1 MAKKRYNQKVN
12 QQWSW
17 YHIRRLETLANIGD
31 LESSQELKTYHNR
44 LVRESNYRLRQLSQ
58 AGITRYAYEKAQA
71 FLKNA
76 YGNVTRYKLATKLD
90 NEMIRRQI
98 LSMQRFLSY
107 ETSTI
112 EGVRQ
117 VELKRIE
124 AARNKW
130 FDNKPNIS
138 DKEIEGFLRMLGD
151 EAIRRTLL
159 EESMD
164 SPDKLKA
171 ASGDIVDLIR
181 GKFEEDSKEKIIQAF
196 TKYRETIESQS
207 FNIPVSDPFYYDD
220 LMKYLEG
227 GKKKL
232 NG

>member
-1 MAKKRYNQKVN
+1 MANKHYNQKVN
-12 QQWSW
+12 KQWSW

-44 LVRESNYRLRQLSQ
+44 LVRESNFRLRQLSK

-76 YGNVTRYKLATKLD
+76 YGNVTRYKLADKIDT
-90 NEMIRRQI
+90 ETMRRQI

-107 ETSTI
+107 ETSTP

-117 VELKRIE
+117 VELKRIA

-130 FDNKPNIS
+130 FDDMPDIS

-151 EAIRRTLL
+151 ESIRRTLL

-164 SPDKLKA
+164 SPDKLKMS
-171 ASGDIVDLIR
+171 SGDIVDLIR
-181 GKFEEDSKEKIIQAF
+181 GKFEEDSK
-196 TKYRETIESQS
+196 
-207 FNIPVSDPFYYDD
+207 
-220 LMKYLEG
+220 
-227 GKKKL
+227 
-232 NG
+232 

>member
-31 LESSQELKTYHNR
+31 LESSQELRTYHNR
-44 LVRESNYRLRQLSQ
+44 LVRESNFRLRQLAQ
-58 AGITRYAYEKAQA
+58 ADITKYAYEKAQA

-76 YGNVTRYKLATKLD
+76 YGNVTRYKLADKLD
-90 NEMIRRQI
+90 NETIRRQI
-98 LSMQRFLSY
+98 LSMQRFLGY
-107 ETSTI
+107 ETSTV

-124 AARNKW
+124 AARSKW
-130 FDNKPNIS
+130 FGDIPDIT

-164 SPDKLKA
+164 SSEKLKLS
-171 ASGDIVDLIR
+171 SGDIVDLIR
-181 GKFEEDSKEKIIQAF
+181 GKFEEDSKEKIIEAF
-196 TKYRETIESQS
+196 TKYRQTVESQS
-207 FNIPVSDPFYYDD
+207 FNISTSEPFYYDD
-220 LMKYLEG
+220 LINYLQG
-227 GKKKL
+227 G
-232 NG
+232 NSN

>member
-1 MAKKRYNQKVN
+1 MAQKHYNQKVN
-12 QQWSW
+12 KQWSW

-44 LVRESNYRLRQLSQ
+44 LVRESNFRLMQLSK
-58 AGITRYAYEKAQA
+58 AGVTRYAYEKAQA

-76 YGNVTRYKLATKLD
+76 YGNVTRYKLADRID
-90 NEMIRRQI
+90 NETMRRQI

-107 ETSTI
+107 ETSTP

-130 FDNKPNIS
+130 FDDIPDIS

-151 EAIRRTLL
+151 ESIRRTLL

-164 SPDKLKA
+164 SPDKLKMS
-171 ASGDIVDLIR
+171 SGDIVDLIR
-181 GKFEEDSKEKIIQAF
+181 GKFEEDSKEKIIEAF
-196 TKYRETIESQS
+196 TKYRETVETQS
-207 FNIPVSDPFYYDD
+207 LNVTTSDPFYYDD
-220 LMKYLEG
+220 LINYLKGEN
-227 GKKKL
+227 K
-232 NG
+232 N